1 MRKKALFILIP
12 LAAAAAGIFGFFY
25 YVNSH
30 IYVPDN
36 KQTAV
41 TQQTEAGQKEEVS
54 GITNILL
61 IGLDGR
67 NNDADSRT
75 DSIILAT
82 IDTNNKRL
90 KLTSFMRDMYV
101 PIPGHGQGRINTAY
115 FFGGPNL
122 LIKTLNQ
129 DFNMDIQYYMS
140 IDFRAF
146 QDLVEKVGGVDVE
159 VKDYEVK
166 EINKYIQE
174 VNGSNSK
181 LLNGPGYQH
190 LNGQQA
196 LSYCRIRKVGN
207 GDYERTE
214 RQRKLLSVLAKK
226 VKTVGVI
233 KLPQLFASVI
243 PYVKTNVPAAKLM
256 GIGYTGY
263 KYTSSPIQTMRIP
276 MDGMF
281 QEMIIN
287 GADVLVPD
295 IEKNVTALD
304 RFVNTD
310 AGAVISNMPV
320 YMANNYHEDDKPIDK
335 RGQKKKTVTIV
346 IPKNVVETNSSEVNN
361 TDSNN
366 ENNGEQNQNI
376 DENSGQ
382 TATP

>member
-1 MRKKALFILIP
+1 MV
-12 LAAAAAGIFGFFY
+12 AAGIFGFFY
-25 YVNSH
+25 YVNSN
-30 IYVPDN
+30 IYVPNN
-36 KQTAV
+36 KQTTV
-41 TQQTEAGQKEEVS
+41 TQQADVEQKEEES

-67 NNDADSRT
+67 NSDADSRT

-82 IDTNNKRL
+82 VDTNNKRL

-115 FFGGPNL
+115 FFGGPDL
-122 LIKTLNQ
+122 LIKTINQ
-129 DFNMDIQYYMS
+129 DFDLSIQYYMS
-140 IDFRAF
+140 IDFKAF

-166 EINKYIQE
+166 EINKYIKE

-181 LLNGPGYQH
+181 LISGPGYQH

-214 RQRKLLSVLAKK
+214 RQRNLLSILAKK
-226 VKTVGVI
+226 IKTVGVI
-233 KLPQLFASVI
+233 KIPQLFATVV
-243 PYVKTNVPAAKLM
+243 PYVKTNVPATKLM
-256 GIGYTGY
+256 GIGYTAY
-263 KYTSSPIQTMRIP
+263 KFVNSPIQTLRIP

-281 QEMIIN
+281 QGMVIN

-304 RFVNTD
+304 RFINTD
-310 AGAVISNMPV
+310 AGAIISNMPI
-320 YMANNYHEDDKPIDK
+320 YMANNFHEDDKPVDK
-335 RGQKKKTVTIV
+335 RGQKKNTVKII
-346 IPKNVVETNSSEVNN
+346 IPKNVVETNSSEQDN
-361 TDSNN
+361 TNVD
-366 ENNGEQNQNI
+366 NNGEQNQNTN
-376 DENSGQ
+376 ENGGQ

>member
-1 MRKKALFILIP
+1 MI
-12 LAAAAAGIFGFFY
+12 AAGIFGFFY
-25 YVNSH
+25 YVNSK

-36 KQTAV
+36 KQVTV
-41 TQQTEAGQKEEVS
+41 TQQNTEEKNEEES
-54 GITNILL
+54 GIINILL

-67 NNDADSRT
+67 NSDADSRT

-82 IDTNNKRL
+82 VDTNSKRL

-115 FFGGPNL
+115 FFGGPDL
-122 LIKTLNQ
+122 LIKTINQ
-129 DFNMDIQYYMS
+129 DFNLSVQYYMS
-140 IDFRAF
+140 IDFKAF

-166 EINKYIQE
+166 EINKYIKE

-181 LLNGPGYQH
+181 LISGSGYQH

-214 RQRKLLSVLAKK
+214 RQRKLLSILAKK

-233 KLPQLFASVI
+233 KLPQLFAAVV
-243 PYVKTNVPAAKLM
+243 PYVKTNVPTAKLM
-256 GIGYTGY
+256 GIGYTAY
-263 KYTSSPIQTMRIP
+263 KFVNLPIQTLRIP

-281 QEMIIN
+281 QGMVIN

-295 IEKNVTALD
+295 IEKNVTVLD
-304 RFVNTD
+304 RFINTD

-320 YMANNYHEDDKPIDK
+320 YMANNFHENDKPVDK
-335 RGQKKKTVTIV
+335 RGQKKNIVKIV
-346 IPKNVVETNSSEVNN
+346 IPKNVVETNSNEQDN
-361 TDSNN
+361 TNVENN
-366 ENNGEQNQNI
+366 EGENQNTN
-376 DENSGQ
+376 ENGGQ

>member
-1 MRKKALFILIP
+1 MKRKVLFILIP
-12 LAAAAAGIFGFFY
+12 LAMIAAGIFGFFY
-25 YVNSH
+25 YVNSK

-36 KQTAV
+36 KQVTV
-41 TQQTEAGQKEEVS
+41 TQQNTEEKNEEES
-54 GITNILL
+54 GIINILL

-67 NNDADSRT
+67 NSDADSRT

-82 IDTNNKRL
+82 VDTNSKRL

-115 FFGGPNL
+115 FFGGPDL
-122 LIKTLNQ
+122 LIKTINQ
-129 DFNMDIQYYMS
+129 DFNLSVQYYMS
-140 IDFRAF
+140 IDFKAF

-166 EINKYIQE
+166 EINKYIKE

-181 LLNGPGYQH
+181 LISGSGYQH

-214 RQRKLLSVLAKK
+214 RQRKLLSILAKK

-233 KLPQLFASVI
+233 KLPQLFAAVV
-243 PYVKTNVPAAKLM
+243 PYVKTNVPTAKLM
-256 GIGYTGY
+256 GIGYTAY
-263 KYTSSPIQTMRIP
+263 KFVNLPIQTLRIP

-281 QEMIIN
+281 QGMVIN

-295 IEKNVTALD
+295 IEKNVTVLD
-304 RFVNTD
+304 RFINTD

-320 YMANNYHEDDKPIDK
+320 YMANNFHENDKPVDK
-335 RGQKKKTVTIV
+335 RGQKKNIVKIV
-346 IPKNVVETNSSEVNN
+346 IPKNVVETNSNEQDN
-361 TDSNN
+361 TNVENN
-366 ENNGEQNQNI
+366 EGENQNTN
-376 DENSGQ
+376 ENGGQ